1 MERLGRWIALMAWTM
16 ILLPLSGCRICAD
29 CEDLAYPAYGGAWER
44 TRRDSGRVGSLFDPA
59 GAQSASLTDRDQPP
73 TPDALERDRQ
83 EERNGGFD
91 RFDRDNSEDT
101 PDSTPRIQED
111 LDDLLKRKLDD
122 IQDKDEQRL
131 RDKGLDDIN
140 ISIVPRKVSTLKL
153 H

>member
-1 MERLGRWIALMAWTM
+1 MDRLGRWIALLLLTM
-16 ILLPLSGCRICAD
+16 VLLQLGGCRICAD

-59 GAQSASLTDRDQPP
+59 GAQSLSLADRDQPP

-91 RFDRDNSEDT
+91 LFDRDNTQDK
-101 PDSTPRIQED
+101 PDSPPRTEED

-122 IQDKDEQRL
+122 IQDQDEERL
-131 RDKGLDDIN
+131 REKRLDDIN
-140 ISIVPRKVSTLKL
+140 ISILPRKVSTLKL